1 MSLCAQ
7 EFGRT
12 ITDLI
17 NQVDLSRERSKTVF
31 CEVLLDKQ
39 SALQQGAFLSALAAK
54 GETAEEIAG
63 IWEAIYE
70 FDTCKIALEGPGVV
84 VENCGTGM
92 DSLKTFNISTA
103 AAIIAAAAGVV
114 MAKHGSRAITSS
126 CGTVDL
132 LENLGIDV
140 EGPPALVKHS
150 IETAGI
156 GIFNGMSPY
165 IHQGLGRILSQIAF
179 GTVLNIAASLANP
192 ALPRFGVRGVYDRA
206 LLAPVARV
214 MSEIGYQRA
223 VVVHGLDASGK
234 RGMDEASTIG
244 ETLVAELG
252 SDGFISEYRFFPEE
266 YGIRRA
272 SLEDIAPHADR
283 EQEVLQFLRVIAG
296 LENGPRT
303 DIACLNAA
311 LVIYITRPDHSIG
324 DCLQIARDMLFS
336 GLALQK
342 LKEWV
347 ASQNFNPEQG
357 MAKLNDLLAKM

>member
-17 NQVDLSRERSKTVF
+17 NQVNLSREQSKAVF
-31 CEVLLDKQ
+31 SEVLLDKQ
-39 SALQQGAFLSALAAK
+39 SAMHQGAFLSALAAK

-70 FDTCKIALEGPGVV
+70 YDTCKIALETPYAV

-92 DSLKTFNISTA
+92 DSLKTYNISTA

-140 EGPPALVKHS
+140 ESPPELVKHS

-165 IHQGLGRILSQIAF
+165 IHQSLGRILSQISF

-192 ALPRFGVRGVYDRA
+192 VLPRFAVRGVYDRA
-206 LLAPVARV
+206 LLSPVARV
-214 MSEIGYQRA
+214 MKEIGYQRA
-223 VVVHGLDASGK
+223 LVVHGLDASGK

-244 ETLVAELG
+244 ETLVAELHP
-252 SDGFISEYRFFPEE
+252 DGFIREFSFIPEE
-266 YGIRRA
+266 FGIKRA
-272 SLEDIAPHADR
+272 KLEDIAPIADR
-283 EQEVLQFLRVIAG
+283 EQEALQFLKVIAG

-311 LVIYITRPDHSIG
+311 LVIYVSKPDSSISAS
-324 DCLQIARDMLFS
+324 LQIAREMVNS

-342 LKEWV
+342 LKHWV

-357 MAKLNDLLAKM
+357 MAKLNNLLAKI

>member
-17 NQVDLSRERSKTVF
+17 NQVNLPRDRSKTVF
-31 CEVLLDKQ
+31 SQVLLDQQ
-39 SALQQGAFLSALAAK
+39 SAMQQGAFLSALAAK

-70 FDTCKIALEGPGVV
+70 HDTCKVAFDVQHKL

-92 DSLKTFNISTA
+92 DSLKTYNISTA
-103 AAIIAAAAGVV
+103 ASIIAAAAGVT
-114 MAKHGSRAITSS
+114 MAKHGSRAMTSS

-132 LENLGIDV
+132 LEALGIDV

-156 GIFNGMSPY
+156 GIFNGMSPH
-165 IHQGLGRILSQIAF
+165 IHQCLGRILSQISF

-192 ALPRFGVRGVYDRA
+192 ALPRYAVRGVYHRT
-206 LLAPVARV
+206 LLKPVARV
-214 MSEIGYQRA
+214 MAEIGYQRA
-223 VVVHGLDASGK
+223 LVVHGLDAGGE
-234 RGMDEASTIG
+234 RGMDEASTLG
-244 ETLVAELG
+244 ETLVAELHP
-252 SDGFISEYRFFPEE
+252 DGFIHEYSFDPED

-272 SLEDIAPHADR
+272 KYADIAPCTDR
-283 EQEVLQFLRVIAG
+283 NQEVLQFLHILAG
-296 LENGPRT
+296 SDSGPRT

-311 LVIYITRPDHSIG
+311 LVIYVSRPDLSITAG
-324 DCLQIARDMLFS
+324 LETAREMIRN
-336 GLALQK
+336 GKALQK

-347 ASQNFNPEQG
+347 ACQNRAPEQG
-357 MAKLNDLLAKM
+357 LKQLNHLLKQL

>member
-12 ITDLI
+12 IADLI
-17 NQVDLSRERSKTVF
+17 NQVDLPRDRSKTVF
-31 CEVLLDKQ
+31 SEVLLDRQ
-39 SALQQGAFLSALAAK
+39 SAMHQGAFLSALAAK

-70 FDTCKIALEGPGVV
+70 HDTCKVALDNHADV

-103 AAIIAAAAGVV
+103 ASIIAAAAGVV

-126 CGTVDL
+126 CGTIDL
-132 LENLGIDV
+132 LEALGVDV
-140 EGPPALVKHS
+140 EGPPELVKHS

-156 GIFNGMSPY
+156 GIFNGMSPH
-165 IHQGLGRILSQIAF
+165 IHQSLGRILSQISF

-192 ALPRFGVRGVYDRA
+192 ALPRYAVRGVYDRG
-206 LLAPVARV
+206 LLTPVARV
-214 MSEIGYQRA
+214 MNEIGYRRA
-223 VVVHGLDASGK
+223 LVVHGLDAGGEQ
-234 RGMDEASTIG
+234 GMDEASTLG
-244 ETLVAELG
+244 ETLVAELYPDG
-252 SDGFISEYRFFPEE
+252 SIREFSFYPQD
-266 YGIRRA
+266 YGIKQA
-272 SLEDIAPHADR
+272 SLEDLRPHIDR

-311 LVIYITRPDHSIG
+311 LVIYVTRPESSLA
-324 DCLQIARDMLFS
+324 DCLQAAREMINK

-342 LKEWV
+342 LRAWV
-347 ASQNFNPEQG
+347 SAQNQRPERG
-357 MAKLNDLLAKM
+357 IIRLNQLLEKM

>member
-12 ITDLI
+12 ITELI
-17 NQVDLSRERSKTVF
+17 NQVDQSRERSKALF
-31 CEVLLDKQ
+31 AEVILDKQ

-70 FDTCKIALEGPGVV
+70 YDTCKIVLDVGSHV

-92 DSLKTFNISTA
+92 DSMKTFNISTA

-126 CGTVDL
+126 CGTIDL
-132 LENLGIDV
+132 LESLGIDV

-192 ALPRFGVRGVYDRA
+192 ALPRIGVRGVYDRA
-206 LLAPVARV
+206 LLNPVAQV
-214 MSEIGYQRA
+214 MNEIGYQRA
-223 VVVHGLDASGK
+223 VVVHGLDSSGE

-244 ETLVAELG
+244 ETLVAELHPDG
-252 SDGFISEYRFFPEE
+252 SIREYGFFPEE

-272 SLEDIAPHADR
+272 GLEDIAPHADR

-311 LVIYITRPDHSIG
+311 LVIYVGTPDSTIAAS
-324 DCLQIARDMLFS
+324 LQIARDMVYS

-342 LKEWV
+342 LKQWV
-347 ASQNFNPEQG
+347 AAQNLDPEQG
-357 MAKLNDLLAKM
+357 MVKLNNLLARM

>member
-17 NQVDLSRERSKTVF
+17 NQVDLSRERSKSVF

-39 SALQQGAFLSALAAK
+39 SAMQQGALLSALAAK

-70 FDTCKIALEGPGVV
+70 YDTCKVALENHGIV

-92 DSLKTFNISTA
+92 DSLKTFNVSSA

-132 LENLGIDV
+132 LEHLGIDV

-156 GIFNGMSPY
+156 GLFNGMSPY
-165 IHQGLGRILSQIAF
+165 IHQSLGRILSQIAF

-192 ALPRFGVRGVYDRA
+192 ASPRLGVRGVYDRN
-206 LLAPVARV
+206 LLIPVARV
-214 MSEIGYQRA
+214 MNEIGYQRA
-223 VVVHGLDASGK
+223 VVVHGLDASGE

-244 ETLVAELG
+244 ETLMVELHP
-252 SDGFISEYRFFPEE
+252 DGHISEHSFYPEE

-272 SLEDIAPHADR
+272 SLQDIAPHEDR
-283 EQEVLQFLRVIAG
+283 EQEVRHFLRVIAG

-311 LVIYITRPDHSIG
+311 LVIYVTRPDSSIAA
-324 DCLQIARDMLFS
+324 CLQTARYMVYN

-347 ASQNFNPEQG
+347 ASQNLYPEQG
-357 MAKLNDLLAKM
+357 MAKLNDLLSKI